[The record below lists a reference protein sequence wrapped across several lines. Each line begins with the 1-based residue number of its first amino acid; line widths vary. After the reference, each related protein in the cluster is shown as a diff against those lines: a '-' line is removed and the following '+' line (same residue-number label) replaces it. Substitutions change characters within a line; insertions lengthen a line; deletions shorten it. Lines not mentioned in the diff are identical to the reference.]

1 MRRPSS
7 MLYSKHI
14 IMSVAFKK
22 TILNRIAEKKKQRE
36 KEREEALAEQKR
48 IDKEMVSCWS

>member
-1 MRRPSS
+1 

-14 IMSVAFKK
+14 MSVAFFK